1 MPTRNVNLTEE
12 LDGFIAAKV
21 ASGKYE
27 NASEVV
33 RAGLRALGEQEEV
46 RQAWLAYARKEAGD
60 AFAALDRGEGVA
72 TTADELATRL
82 DRKVRARARTRT

>member
-12 LDGFIAAKV
+12 LDSFIAAKV

-33 RAGLRALGEQEEV
+33 RAGLRVLGEQEEA
-46 RQAWLAYARKEAGD
+46 RQVWLAYARKEAGA
-60 AFAALDRGEGVA
+60 AFAALDRGEGVT
-72 TTADELATRL
+72 TTANELVARL
-82 DRKVRARARTRT
+82 DGKVRSHARKRP